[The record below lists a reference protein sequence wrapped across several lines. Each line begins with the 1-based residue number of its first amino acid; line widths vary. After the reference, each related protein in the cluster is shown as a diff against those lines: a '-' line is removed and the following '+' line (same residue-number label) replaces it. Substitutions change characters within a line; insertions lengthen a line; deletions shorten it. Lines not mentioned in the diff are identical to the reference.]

1 MIPLHLHRIQDI
13 NTWSSKLEPHDVGSY
28 TIPCST
34 PYHQS
39 VQRTTPAS
47 RRIPALVLQLNYHW
61 WALGTQSPSKFKV
74 PSFPS
79 SFHILCCAALR
90 RVKALF
96 LRCSGTQLTQMLA
109 QVPWGT
115 GYVPTDLDM
124 VLWNICPMH
133 VGTPSFSHNHPS
145 PRFILFL
152 EALFAKLPL
161 TSWVSAWKSVLLL
174 LLSYF
179 SHWLYVL
186 TFTMTQSIRSL
197 YNQWA
202 QSFFKMVSHSIKV
215 RCPRSVWIS
224 VSVLCLRASK
234 QFCKGWPSNIL

>member
-13 NTWSSKLEPHDVGSY
+13 NTWSSKLDPHDVGSY
-28 TIPCST
+28 TTPCST
-34 PYHQS
+34 SYHQS

-47 RRIPALVLQLNYHW
+47 RHIPALVLQLNYHW

-133 VGTPSFSHNHPS
+133 VGTPSFSHNHPGLFYFWKHWIRMTSFTFKGTQS
-145 PRFILFL
+145 PRLCKCLKKCSSAPALLF
-152 EALFAKLPL
+152 FTL
-161 TSWVSAWKSVLLL
+161 TLRTHIHYDSK
-174 LLSYF
+174 YTF
-179 SHWLYVL
+179 SL
-186 TFTMTQSIRSL
+186 
-197 YNQWA
+197 
-202 QSFFKMVSHSIKV
+202 
-215 RCPRSVWIS
+215 
-224 VSVLCLRASK
+224 
-234 QFCKGWPSNIL
+234 

>member
-13 NTWSSKLEPHDVGSY
+13 NTWSSKLDPHDVGSY
-28 TIPCST
+28 TTPCST
-34 PYHQS
+34 SYHQS

-47 RRIPALVLQLNYHW
+47 RHIPALVLQLNYHW
-61 WALGTQSPSKFKV
+61 WALGTQSLSKFKV

-152 EALFAKLPL
+152 EALDMNDKF
-161 TSWVSAWKSVLLL
+161 
-174 LLSYF
+174 YF
-179 SHWLYVL
+179 QR
-186 TFTMTQSIRSL
+186 TQSPRLCKCLKKCSSAPALLFFTLTLRTHIHYDSKYTFSL
-197 YNQWA
+197 
-202 QSFFKMVSHSIKV
+202 
-215 RCPRSVWIS
+215 
-224 VSVLCLRASK
+224 
-234 QFCKGWPSNIL
+234 